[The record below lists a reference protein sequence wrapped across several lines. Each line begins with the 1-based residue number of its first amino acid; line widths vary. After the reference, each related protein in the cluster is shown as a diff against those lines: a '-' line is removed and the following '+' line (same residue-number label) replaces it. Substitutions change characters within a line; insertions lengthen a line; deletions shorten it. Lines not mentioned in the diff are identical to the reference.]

1 MGKLRFWILDV
12 ATEVEEG
19 EPLIWIWGV
28 DEGGSRVVV
37 KDRFKPE
44 FYVAGRAPDALASCI
59 KNARDLP
66 ILGVGVVE
74 RKLFGKPIKVVR
86 VVSLTDEMDELVKK
100 LKKVCGAE
108 EVYEADVR
116 MSSQFLLRKGV
127 RPSSWVEV
135 EAEEIGLVDGIPAYE
150 AKGEYTRVNRVDIPK
165 LKVLAF
171 DAFYLAERGSPK
183 PEKNPVI
190 VVSAVTD
197 AGDEAQ
203 FTGDEKELLESY
215 VKFVREYDPDVIV
228 GFGTNRRHIPYLT
241 ERYKRLGLTFGIG
254 RLGAEPRT
262 SVYGHQSVQG
272 RINIDLLD
280 LAEETPEV
288 KLETLE
294 EYSAYLGLPVKY
306 DTVEEYELAAVWKEN
321 RAAVLKYSMQRAR
334 GIMEV
339 YKAVADFI
347 FSLSEITALPAD
359 HVLTAATGFRVES
372 RLMALAVDVAEL
384 IPPRKE
390 VAHVTYPGGMVIEP
404 KAGLHEGVAVIDF
417 KSMYPSLMMK
427 YNISFDTLDEA
438 GVYKAP
444 GLPYAFSDKPGF
456 IPTALK
462 RLVEERDAVRQ
473 LAKKYPE
480 GSVERRVLEA
490 RQKALK
496 VIANATY
503 GYTGWIG
510 ARWYCRE
517 VAESTTAWGRR
528 TIGDAI
534 AKAKELGL
542 EVIYGDTDS
551 LFVKYEPAKVERL
564 LKWINDE
571 LGLEAKLEKVYRRIV
586 FTEAKKRYGGLTE
599 DGKLEI
605 VGLEAVRGDWSAVA
619 KEAQAAVIA
628 DLLSKGRSEAVATAR
643 RYLKMVREGNAPVK
657 KLIIWKQITKSLDEY
672 AAAAPHV
679 VVARKM
685 AELGWEVKPGDKV
698 GFIVTKKPGK
708 LHEKAVPY
716 FEADPSQV
724 DWDYYV
730 EKQVLPPIVR
740 VLSAVGVTEDEIRR
754 PGVTTLTEFFG

>member
-1 MGKLRFWILDV
+1 MAKLAFWVLDV
-12 ATEVEEG
+12 ATEVEGE

-28 DEGGSRVVV
+28 REDGSKIIV

-44 FYVAGRAPDALASCI
+44 FYVAGRTPEAIASCI
-59 KNARDLP
+59 ESAKELP
-66 ILGVGVVE
+66 ILGVGIVE
-74 RKLFGKPIKVVR
+74 KKLFGKPIKVVR
-86 VVSLTDEMDELVKK
+86 VVSLTDEMDDLAKKVKK
-100 LKKVCGAE
+100 ICGAE

-116 MSSQFLLRKGV
+116 MSSQFLLRKKV

-135 EAEEIGLVDGIPAYE
+135 EAEEVGAVDGMPAYE
-150 AKGEYTRVNRVDIPK
+150 AKGEYSRVDRVDIPK

-171 DAFYLAERGSPK
+171 DAFYLSERGTPK
-183 PEKNPVI
+183 PEENPVI
-190 VVSAVTD
+190 VISAVTD
-197 AGDEAQ
+197 AGDEVQ
-203 FTGDEKELLESY
+203 FTGDEKELLESF
-215 VKFVREYDPDVIV
+215 VEFVRKYDPDVVV
-228 GFGTNRRHIPYLT
+228 GFGTNRRHIPYLV
-241 ERYKRLGLTFGIG
+241 ERCRRLGITFSIG

-272 RINIDLLD
+272 RINIDLFD

-294 EYSAYLGLPVKY
+294 EYSAYLGLPMKY
-306 DTVEEYELAAVWKEN
+306 DVVEEHELPTVWKEN
-321 RAAVLKYSMQRAR
+321 RSAVLKYSMQRAK

-372 RLMALAVDVAEL
+372 RLMALAVEVGEL

-390 VAHVTYPGGMVIEP
+390 VAHVTYPGGMVIAP
-404 KAGLHEGVAVIDF
+404 KAGLHEDVAVIDF

-427 YNISFDTLDEA
+427 YNVSFDTLDEA
-438 GVYKAP
+438 GVHKAP
-444 GLPYAFSDKPGF
+444 GLPYAFGDRPGF
-456 IPTALK
+456 IPTALR
-462 RLVEERDAVRQ
+462 RLVKERDAVRQ

-517 VAESTTAWGRR
+517 VAESTTAWGRK
-528 TIGDAI
+528 TISDAI
-534 AKAKELGL
+534 AKAEELGL
-542 EVIYGDTDS
+542 ETIYGDTDS
-551 LFVKYEPAKVERL
+551 LFVKYDREKVDRL
-564 LKWINDE
+564 LKWINEE
-571 LGLEAKLEKVYRRIV
+571 LGLEAKLEKVYKRIV
-586 FTEAKKRYGGLTE
+586 FTEAKKRYGGLTT

-605 VGLEAVRGDWSAVA
+605 VGLEAVRGDWSAIV

-628 DLLSKGRSEAVATAR
+628 DLLSKGKSEAVATAR
-643 RYLKMVREGNAPVK
+643 RYVKMVREGNVPLK
-657 KLIIWKQITKSLDEY
+657 KLIIWKQITKPLDEY
-672 AAAAPHV
+672 TAAAAHV
-679 VVARKM
+679 VVARRM
-685 AELGWEVKPGDKV
+685 VEMGWEIKPGDKV
-698 GFIVTKKPGK
+698 GFIVTKRPGK
-708 LHEKAVPY
+708 FHEKAVPY

-724 DWDYYV
+724 DWSYYL
-730 EKQVLPPIVR
+730 EKQVLPPLLR
-740 VLSAVGVTEDEIRR
+740 VLSVVGVTRDQIEKT
-754 PGVTTLTEFFG
+754 GVTTLADFW